1 MKGSLYPSGGGFE
14 GHIKN
19 SFKTSYIAVLV
30 KHFLNLLLFL
40 SFKTS

>member
-19 SFKTSYIAVLV
+19 SFKTSYIAVLA
-30 KHFLNLLLFL
+30 KTLFEFI
-40 SFKTS
+40 SFFKL

>member
-19 SFKTSYIAVLV
+19 SFKTSYIVVLV
-30 KHFLNLLLFL
+30 KTLFEFT
-40 SFKTS
+40 SFFKL